1 MVEKAV
7 MSSRRDDLGFAERL
21 YLGGRIS
28 HKHELFKALSKLGYE
43 EAETYSI
50 LEFFEWCNKNPKADL
65 MMVTKTMIE
74 YLGMARFLP
83 HTKELTRLSM
93 ILGDTRKRKKWK

>member
-1 MVEKAV
+1 
-7 MSSRRDDLGFAERL
+7 MSSRREDIAFAERL

-28 HKHELFKALSKLGYE
+28 HKHQLFKTISKLGYE
-43 EAETYSI
+43 EAETYAI
-50 LEFFEWCNKNPKADL
+50 LEFFEWVDKNQEADL
-65 MMVTKTMIE
+65 MVVTKKIIE
-74 YLGMARFLP
+74 LLGMARFLP

>member
-1 MVEKAV
+1 
-7 MSSRRDDLGFAERL
+7 MSSRRDDIAFAERL

-28 HKHELFKALSKLGYE
+28 HTHPLFKKISKLGYE
-43 EAETYSI
+43 EAETYAL
-50 LEFFEWCNKNPKADL
+50 LEFFDWYDKNPKADL
-65 MMVTKTMIE
+65 MTVTKQLIE
-74 YLGMARFLP
+74 LLGMARFLP

>member
-1 MVEKAV
+1 
-7 MSSRRDDLGFAERL
+7 MSLRRDDIAFAERL

-28 HKHELFKALSKLGYE
+28 QKHELFKKISKLGYE
-43 EAETYSI
+43 EAETYAI
-50 LEFFEWCNKNPKADL
+50 LEFFEWSGKHQDADL
-65 MMVTKTMIE
+65 MTITKKIIE
-74 YLGMARFLP
+74 LLGMARFLP

>member
-1 MVEKAV
+1 
-7 MSSRRDDLGFAERL
+7 MSSRRDDIAFAERL

-28 HKHELFKALSKLGYE
+28 HKHELFKVISKLGYE
-43 EAETYSI
+43 EAETYAI
-50 LEFFEWCNKNPKADL
+50 LEFFTWYEKHEDADV
-65 MMVTKTMIE
+65 MTVTKKIIE
-74 YLGMARFLP
+74 LLGMARFLP

>member
-1 MVEKAV
+1 
-7 MSSRRDDLGFAERL
+7 MSSRRDDIAFAERL

-28 HKHELFKALSKLGYE
+28 HTHPLFKKISKLGYE
-43 EAETYSI
+43 EAETYAL
-50 LEFFEWCNKNPKADL
+50 LEFFEWWDKHQDADL
-65 MMVTKTMIE
+65 MTVTKKIIE
-74 YLGMARFLP
+74 LYGMARFLP